1 MAIKTPNCFVKDVDA
16 TFMQDVFHL
25 TKPQWIAH
33 VIDHCHW
40 DDLGEVLKYLKG
52 QHVVISK

>member
-1 MAIKTPNCFVKDVDA
+1 MAIKTPNWFVKDVDA
-16 TFMQDVFHL
+16 TFMQDVFHQ

-40 DDLGEVLKYLKG
+40 DDF
-52 QHVVISK
+52 

>member
-16 TFMQDVFHL
+16 TFMQDVFQL

-33 VIDHCHW
+33 VLDHCHW
-40 DDLGEVLKYLKG
+40 DDL
-52 QHVVISK
+52 